1 MSNIRTLTI
10 AAVAAFAAA
19 TPALAQDEMM
29 MMENR
34 PMMISPT
41 GEMMMMT
48 ESMDESMMNMA
59 MKNATEVEDGTIFF
73 MSGGKLYMVRDMK
86 MENGKMMSE
95 SMMMMKQ

>member
-1 MSNIRTLTI
+1 
-10 AAVAAFAAA
+10 
-19 TPALAQDEMM
+19 
-29 MMENR
+29 
-34 PMMISPT
+34 MISPT